1 MRVLSVV
8 FALACGAFASCTQ
21 PRAEPA
27 SDAAADASTS
37 ADAAAEAEDED
48 AGKGEPQ
55 KLAAT
60 NFQVSVVD
68 RMAWPESGTG
78 ARRLGY
84 LRAGDMVLAYDRAIP
99 NDECADG
106 WIELVSGGWVCGKA
120 VTFELSDPRVKHAV
134 HPPDR
139 DAGMPYKY
147 AVNLGDGTPVYRRVL
162 SIEDRKKYEP
172 DLVPPP
178 PKPEGD
184 KDKEEEE
191 AAPEGDEQ
199 HGGKKDPK
207 DAGADAS
214 APKPRLKDFKG
225 KGVLVRKLGRG
236 FIVGLDHEFKAA
248 GAHWWRTT
256 FGFAVPHE
264 KLMLKPASTKLVN
277 AFFGDAPLASD
288 ADGGES
294 IAGSV
299 GFVANEGV
307 RAITLDD
314 DGKLGWGKEL
324 PKRSSVLLTGRETTN
339 NGTRLHETAN
349 GFWVRL
355 GDLKL
360 VKPTPP
366 ADLEPNEKWIDIDL
380 GRQSLV
386 AFEGTRPV
394 FATLVSSGRRNP
406 TDKEKDFPTPTGS
419 FRIHEKHITTTMD
432 GDVASDGPYSIEDVP
447 WVMYFQGSYALHGAF
462 WHDQFGHMRSHG
474 CVNLAPEDARAIF
487 AWSDPQLPP
496 GWHGVFSADEKSG
509 TRVIIHE
516 DAPPKRR

>member
-1 MRVLSVV
+1 MAVRVVAVALS
-8 FALACGAFASCTQ
+8 LACGMLASCSQ
-21 PRAEPA
+21 PRVDPA
-27 SDAAADASTS
+27 RDAGAADAGAI
-37 ADAAAEAEDED
+37 ADAEAGAEDED

-78 ARRLGY
+78 AHRLGY
-84 LRAGDMVLAYDRAIP
+84 LRAGDIVLAYDRAIP
-99 NDECADG
+99 NDECVDG
-106 WIELVSGGWVCGKA
+106 WIELASGGWVCGKA

-162 SIEDRKKYEP
+162 SIEERKKYEP
-172 DLVPPP
+172 DLAPPP
-178 PKPEGD
+178 PRSGD
-184 KDKEEEE
+184 EKEEEE
-191 AAPEGDEQ
+191 APPEGDS
-199 HGGKKDPK
+199 K
-207 DAGADAS
+207 DAGADAAA

-264 KLMLKPASTKLVN
+264 KLMLKPASTKLAN
-277 AFFGDAPLASD
+277 GFFGDAPLVTET
-288 ADGGES
+288 DGGES
-294 IAGSV
+294 VSGMV
-299 GFVANEGV
+299 GFVVNEGV
-307 RAITLDD
+307 REITLGD

-324 PKRSSVLLTGRETTN
+324 PKRTSVLLTGRETTS

-349 GFWVRL
+349 RFWVRL

-360 VKPTPP
+360 AKPTPP
-366 ADLEPNEKWIDIDL
+366 ADLAPNEKWIDVDL
-380 GRQSLV
+380 TRQTLV
-386 AFEGTRPV
+386 AFEGARPV

-419 FRIHEKHITTTMD
+419 YRIREKHVTTTMD

-496 GWHGVFSADEKSG
+496 GWHGVFAADEKSG
-509 TRVIIHE
+509 TRVVIHE
-516 DAPPKRR
+516 DAPPKRH